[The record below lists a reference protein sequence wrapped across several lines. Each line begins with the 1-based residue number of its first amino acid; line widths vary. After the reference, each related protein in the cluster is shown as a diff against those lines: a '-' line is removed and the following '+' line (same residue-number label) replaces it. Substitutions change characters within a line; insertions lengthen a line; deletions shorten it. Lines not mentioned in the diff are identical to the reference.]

1 MNIYFFIVPKY
12 IYNPNSQ
19 LRLMKQLPDLL
30 SNFEEVFH
38 QCIEQTWEAK
48 NLPINLEVMA
58 KEARTIG
65 NALVEIG
72 DFCYHGL
79 MEEKMELTEQQ
90 RYEYSWINFTWANLA
105 KDFLILWRNI
115 LFQQQKGQIIKIDG
129 LTTSKA
135 LRTLN
140 LESQETLDKAIDDFK
155 RDVESGLNIPLK
167 NKIKK
172 VAQWKL
178 QENPWPVYKQQL
190 LAMANQCLRLQKD
203 YSVLLNTASNFN
215 EIEALVRLTENFCKE
230 EIATVQK
237 IANETIQEI
246 DQEQIPKLSKI
257 IKHLEDLEAGIS
269 LPNHFNTFTDALE
282 HRINELTTRM
292 EVPVSANVGMV
303 ELKDLTFK
311 RSSKQWLDAEILPL
325 LYEVWELTEN
335 THNGLK
341 MALINIKNRAILL
354 DADEKEGKKVDLDKA
369 TICQPLNTFYKNSEQ
384 AAASLVQLREEIDY
398 RLAHIFNVSAIYE
411 SDTAFLPVPIQA
423 ATLNQFRKGQNRI
436 QNRIGNWINGQWKKL
451 QNLRATVAQE
461 DALSDAEKI
470 VRLIKSRT
478 GADNNSNYASIFL
491 TKGFIGE
498 SFAVGRQRELAHAKN
513 LIDNWKS
520 GFRGAAVITGERFS
534 GKTILG
540 ELIATQFFN
549 NNILRLTPNTLIKL
563 NGRRM
568 TTGFNLE
575 PVLAFIKKYTDTKAP
590 PLVWIDDLE
599 LWWDKDLPLSQNVR
613 TLGKFIDNHSNRLFF
628 LVSMSNWLN
637 THLNLFHETSKVF
650 QAEINVDRMSI
661 EEIREAIMIRHGA
674 THKKLVNVDGEP
686 LSIHEFR
693 KVIDKI
699 YRISDGNIGEALNRW
714 SCATVRID
722 EDQVQHI
729 GGINF
734 GLPDFLNPDVAIL
747 LAAIMIEKR
756 TNEYRLRRIF
766 GPAFTDKYA
775 PILQRLIGIGL
786 LRRQLDGWLEINE
799 VLVNELGHLLEAKDY
814 LKYHR
819 EALK

>member
-1 MNIYFFIVPKY
+1 LYKQIH
-12 IYNPNSQ
+12 NPNSQ
-19 LRLMKQLPDLL
+19 LELMKQLPDLL
-30 SNFEEVFH
+30 SNFEEVLE

-48 NLPINLEVMA
+48 NLPVNLEVMA
-58 KEARTIG
+58 KEATTIG
-65 NALVEIG
+65 NALVAIG
-72 DFCYHGL
+72 DFCYQN
-79 MEEKMELTEQQ
+79 LTEKAGDLTEKQ
-90 RYEYSWINFTWANLA
+90 RFEYSWINFTWANLA
-105 KDFLILWRNI
+105 KEFLILWRNI

-129 LTTSKA
+129 LTTTAA

-140 LESQETLDKAIDDFK
+140 LESQETLAKAIYDFK
-155 RDVESGLNIPLK
+155 GDVERGLNIPLK
-167 NKIKK
+167 KKEKKI
-172 VAQWKL
+172 AQWKL
-178 QENPWPVYKQQL
+178 QQNPWPVYKQQL
-190 LAMANQCLRLQKD
+190 LAMGNQCLRLQKD
-203 YSVLLNTASNFN
+203 YRGLLNVASNFN

-230 EIATVQK
+230 EIATVQQ
-237 IANETIQEI
+237 IADETILEI

-282 HRINELTTRM
+282 HRINELIVRM
-292 EVPVSANVGMV
+292 DVPVNANGGMI

-311 RSSKQWLDAEILPL
+311 RSTKQWLDAEVLPL

-354 DADEKEGKKVDLDKA
+354 EADEKEGKRMDLDKA

-384 AAASLVQLREEIDY
+384 AAASLAELRETIDH

-411 SDTAFLPVPIQA
+411 SDRAFLPVPIQA
-423 ATLNQFRKGQNRI
+423 ATLNQFRKGQNRL
-436 QNRIGNWINGQWKKL
+436 QNRVGNWVNKQWRRL

-470 VRLIKSRT
+470 VRLIQNRT

-498 SFAVGRQRELAHAKN
+498 SFAVGRQRELAHAKT
-513 LIDNWKS
+513 LIDNWKD

-534 GKTILG
+534 GKTIFG

-549 NNILRLTPNTLIKL
+549 NKVLRLMPNTLIKL

-568 TTGFNLE
+568 MTGFDLE
-575 PVLAFIKKYTDTKAP
+575 PVLAFIKKYTTTKEAP
-590 PLVWIDDLE
+590 LIWIDDLE

-613 TLGKFIDNHSNRLFF
+613 TLGKFIDSNSNRLFF

-650 QAEINVDRMSI
+650 QAEINVDKMSL

-674 THKKLVNVDGEP
+674 THKKLVNVEHEP
-686 LSIHEFR
+686 LSAHEFR
-693 KVIDKI
+693 KIIDKI

-722 EDQVQHI
+722 EEQVKHV
-729 GGINF
+729 GGVNF

-747 LAAIMIEKR
+747 LAAIMMEKR

-766 GPAFTDKYA
+766 GPAFTEKYA

-786 LRRQLDGWLEINE
+786 LSRQLDGWLEINE

>member
-1 MNIYFFIVPKY
+1 LYKQIH
-12 IYNPNSQ
+12 NPNSQ
-19 LRLMKQLPDLL
+19 LELMKQLPDLL
-30 SNFEEVFH
+30 SNFEEVLE

-48 NLPINLEVMA
+48 NLPVNLEVMA
-58 KEARTIG
+58 KEATTIG
-65 NALVEIG
+65 NALVAIG
-72 DFCYHGL
+72 DFCYQN
-79 MEEKMELTEQQ
+79 LTEKAGDLTEKQ
-90 RYEYSWINFTWANLA
+90 RFEYSWINFTWANLA
-105 KDFLILWRNI
+105 KEFLILWRNI

-129 LTTSKA
+129 LTTTAA

-140 LESQETLDKAIDDFK
+140 LESQETLAKAIYDFK
-155 RDVESGLNIPLK
+155 GDVERGLNIPLK
-167 NKIKK
+167 KKEKKI
-172 VAQWKL
+172 AQWKL
-178 QENPWPVYKQQL
+178 QQNPWPVYKQQL
-190 LAMANQCLRLQKD
+190 LAMGNQCLRLQKD
-203 YSVLLNTASNFN
+203 YRGLLNVASNFN

-230 EIATVQK
+230 EIATVQQ
-237 IANETIQEI
+237 IADETILEI

-282 HRINELTTRM
+282 HRINELIVRM
-292 EVPVSANVGMV
+292 DVPVNANGGMI

-311 RSSKQWLDAEILPL
+311 RSTKQWLDAEVLPL

-354 DADEKEGKKVDLDKA
+354 EADEKEGKRMDLDKA

-384 AAASLVQLREEIDY
+384 AAASLAELRETIDH

-411 SDTAFLPVPIQA
+411 SDRAFLPVPIQA
-423 ATLNQFRKGQNRI
+423 ATLNQFRKGQNRL
-436 QNRIGNWINGQWKKL
+436 QNRVGNWVNKQWRRL

-470 VRLIKSRT
+470 VRLIQNRT

-498 SFAVGRQRELAHAKN
+498 SFAVGRQRELAHAKT
-513 LIDNWKS
+513 LIDNWKD

-534 GKTILG
+534 GKTIFG

-549 NNILRLTPNTLIKL
+549 NKVLRLMPNTLIKL

-568 TTGFNLE
+568 MTGFDLE
-575 PVLAFIKKYTDTKAP
+575 PVLAFIKKYTTTKEAP
-590 PLVWIDDLE
+590 LIWIDDLE

-613 TLGKFIDNHSNRLFF
+613 TLGKFIDSNSNRLFF

-650 QAEINVDRMSI
+650 QAEINVDKMSL

-674 THKKLVNVDGEP
+674 THKKLVNVEHEP
-686 LSIHEFR
+686 LSAHEFR
-693 KVIDKI
+693 KIIDKI

-722 EDQVQHI
+722 EEQVKHV
-729 GGINF
+729 GGVNF

-747 LAAIMIEKR
+747 LAAIMMEKR

-766 GPAFTDKYA
+766 GPAFTEKYA

>member
-1 MNIYFFIVPKY
+1 
-12 IYNPNSQ
+12 
-19 LRLMKQLPDLL
+19 MKQLSDLL
-30 SNFEEVFH
+30 SNFE
-38 QCIEQTWEAK
+38 QILQQSIQQTWEAK

-58 KEARTIG
+58 NEASSIG
-65 NALVEIG
+65 NALVKIG
-72 DFCYHGL
+72 DFCYQELTGNTA
-79 MEEKMELTEQQ
+79 ELTEQQ
-90 RYEYSWINFTWANLA
+90 QFEYNWMNFEWSNLA
-105 KDFLILWRNI
+105 KDFLILWRDI

-129 LTTSKA
+129 LTTSVA
-135 LRTLN
+135 LRNLN
-140 LESQETLDKAIDDFK
+140 LASQETLEKAIYDFK
-155 RDVESGLNIPLK
+155 GDVERGLNIPLK
-167 NKIKK
+167 KK
-172 VAQWKL
+172 TKHLAQWQL
-178 QENPWPVYKQQL
+178 QQNPWLVYKQQL
-190 LAMANQCLRLQKD
+190 LAMADQCLRLQKD
-203 YSVLLNTASNFN
+203 YRVLLNVASNFN
-215 EIEALVRLTENFCKE
+215 EIEALVRKTENFCQAEIANVQTIANQTIE
-230 EIATVQK
+230 EI
-237 IANETIQEI
+237 E
-246 DQEQIPKLSKI
+246 QEQIPKLSKI

-269 LPNHFNTFTDALE
+269 LPNHFNVFTDALE
-282 HRINELTTRM
+282 HRINELVPRM
-292 EVPVSANVGMV
+292 DTPVNANGGMV
-303 ELKDLTFK
+303 EIKDLTFK

-354 DADEKEGKKVDLDKA
+354 DADEKEGRKVDVDKA

-384 AAASLVQLREEIDY
+384 AASSLVSLRSEIHH
-398 RLAHIFNVSAIYE
+398 RLAYIFNVSAIYE
-411 SDTAFLPVPIQA
+411 PNRAFLPIPLQE
-423 ATLNQFRKGQNRI
+423 ATLNQFRKRQNRI
-436 QNRIGNWINGQWKKL
+436 QNRIGKWINGQWQRL

-470 VRLIKSRT
+470 VRLIQSRT
-478 GADNNSNYASIFL
+478 GDDNNSNYASIFL

-498 SFAVGRQRELAHAKN
+498 SFAVGRQRELAHVKK
-513 LIDNWKS
+513 LIDNWKANY
-520 GFRGAAVITGERFS
+520 RGAAVITGERFS

-549 NNILRLTPNTLIKL
+549 NNTIRLAPNTLIKL

-575 PVLAFIKKYTDTKAP
+575 PALAFIKKYTTDKGP
-590 PLVWIDDLE
+590 PLIWIDDLE

-613 TLGKFIDNHSNRLFF
+613 TLRKFIDGNSNRLFF

-650 QAEINVDRMSI
+650 QAEINVDKMSL

-674 THKKLVNVDGEP
+674 THKKLTNIDGEP
-686 LSIHEFR
+686 LSANEFKR
-693 KVIDKI
+693 LIDRI
-699 YRISDGNIGEALNRW
+699 YRLSGGNIGEALNRW

-722 EDQVQHI
+722 EDRVQHI
-729 GGINF
+729 GGFTF

-799 VLVNELGHLLEAKDY
+799 VLVNELGHLLEDKGY

>member
-1 MNIYFFIVPKY
+1 
-12 IYNPNSQ
+12 
-19 LRLMKQLPDLL
+19 MKQLPDLL
-30 SNFEEVFH
+30 SNFEAILQ
-38 QCIEQTWEAK
+38 QCIQQTWEAK
-48 NLPINLEVMA
+48 NLPVNLEVMA
-58 KEARTIG
+58 KEATIIS
-65 NALVEIG
+65 NALIGIG
-72 DFCYHGL
+72 DFCYNKL
-79 MEEKMELTEQQ
+79 VEEEAILTEQQ
-90 RYEYSWINFTWANLA
+90 HFEYNWINFTWAKLA
-105 KDFLILWRNI
+105 KDFLILWRDI

-129 LTTSKA
+129 LTTTAA

-140 LESQETLDKAIDDFK
+140 LKSQEILEKAIYDFK
-155 RDVESGLNIPLK
+155 GDVERGLNIPPK
-167 NKIKK
+167 KRTKKIE
-172 VAQWKL
+172 QWKL
-178 QENPWPVYKQQL
+178 QQNPWPVYKKQL
-190 LAMANQCLRLQKD
+190 LAMAHQCLRLQKD
-203 YSVLLNTASNFN
+203 YRILLSTASNFK
-215 EIEALVRLTENFCKE
+215 EIEELVRLTENFCQE

-237 IANETIQEI
+237 IAAETIEEI
-246 DQEQIPKLSKI
+246 DQELIPKLSRI

-269 LPNHFNTFTDALE
+269 LPNHFNSFTDALD
-282 HRINELTTRM
+282 HRINELATRRD
-292 EVPVSANVGMV
+292 VPVSAQGGMV
-303 ELKDLTFK
+303 EIKDLTFK
-311 RSSKQWLDAEILPL
+311 RSTKQWLDAEILPL

-369 TICQPLNTFYKNSEQ
+369 TICQPLNIYYKNSAQ
-384 AAASLVQLREEIDY
+384 AADSLAKLREEIHY

-411 SDTAFLPVPIQA
+411 PDTAFLPVPIQA
-423 ATLNQFRKGQNRI
+423 ATLNQFRKGQNRL
-436 QNRIGNWINGQWKKL
+436 QNRIGNWINEQWRKL

-470 VRLIKSRT
+470 VRLIQSRT

-498 SFAVGRQRELAHAKN
+498 SFAVGRQRELAHAKT
-513 LIDNWKS
+513 LIDNWKD

-549 NNILRLTPNTLIKL
+549 NDVLRLTPNTLIKL

-568 TTGFNLE
+568 MTGFDLE
-575 PVLAFIKKYTDTKAP
+575 PVLAFIKKYTSTKEAP
-590 PLVWIDDLE
+590 LIWIDDLE
-599 LWWDKDLPLSQNVR
+599 LWWDKDLPLGQNVR
-613 TLGKFIDNHSNRLFF
+613 TLRKFMDSNSNRLFF

-650 QAEINVDRMSI
+650 QAEINVDEMSI

-674 THKKLVNVDGEP
+674 THKKLVNTDGEP
-686 LSIHEFR
+686 LSAHEFR
-693 KVIDKI
+693 KVIDKV
-699 YRISDGNIGEALNRW
+699 YRIADGNIGEALNRW

-722 EDQVQHI
+722 EEHVQHI
-729 GGINF
+729 GGTNF

-747 LAAIMIEKR
+747 LSAIMIEKR

-786 LRRQLDGWLEINE
+786 LRRQLDDWLEINE

>member
-1 MNIYFFIVPKY
+1 
-12 IYNPNSQ
+12 
-19 LRLMKQLPDLL
+19 MKQLPDLL
-30 SNFEEVFH
+30 SNFEEVLQ
-38 QCIEQTWEAK
+38 QCIVQTWEAK
-48 NLPINLEVMA
+48 NLPVNLEVMA
-58 KEARTIG
+58 KEATTIG
-65 NALVEIG
+65 NALVAIG
-72 DFCYHGL
+72 DFSYQAL
-79 MEEKMELTEQQ
+79 TEKEAELTNQQ
-90 RYEYSWINFTWANLA
+90 RFEYGWINYTWANLA
-105 KDFLILWRNI
+105 KEFLILWRDI

-129 LTTSKA
+129 LTTSAA

-140 LESQETLDKAIDDFK
+140 LESQEILEKAIYDFK
-155 RDVESGLNIPLK
+155 GDVERGLNIPLK
-167 NKIKK
+167 KKTPKIE
-172 VAQWKL
+172 QWKL
-178 QENPWPVYKQQL
+178 QQNPWPVYKKQFV
-190 LAMANQCLRLQKD
+190 AIANQCLRLQKD
-203 YSVLLNTASNFN
+203 YRVLLNTASNFN
-215 EIEALVRLTENFCKE
+215 EIEELVRLTKNFCQE

-237 IANETIQEI
+237 IATETIQEI
-246 DQEQIPKLSKI
+246 DQEFVPKLIRI
-257 IKHLEDLEAGIS
+257 IKHLEELEAGIS
-269 LPNHFNTFTDALE
+269 LPNHFNSFTDALD
-282 HRINELTTRM
+282 HRINELNVRID
-292 EVPVSANVGMV
+292 VPVGAKGGMV
-303 ELKDLTFK
+303 EIKDLTVK
-311 RSSKQWLDAEILPL
+311 RSTKQWLDAEILPL

-354 DADEKEGKKVDLDKA
+354 EADEKEGKKVDLDKA
-369 TICQPLNTFYKNSEQ
+369 TICQPLNTFYKNSVQ
-384 AAASLVQLREEIDY
+384 AADDLTKLKEEINY

-411 SDTAFLPVPIQA
+411 PDIAFLPVPLQA

-436 QNRIGNWINGQWKKL
+436 QNRIGNWINAQWRKL
-451 QNLRATVAQE
+451 QNLRATVAEE

-470 VRLIKSRT
+470 VRLIQSRT

-498 SFAVGRQRELAHAKN
+498 SFAVGRQRELAHAKT
-513 LIDNWKS
+513 LITNWKA

-540 ELIATQFFN
+540 ELIATQFFDN
-549 NNILRLTPNTLIKL
+549 HVLRLSPNTLIKL

-568 TTGFNLE
+568 TTGFDLE
-575 PVLAFIKKYTDTKAP
+575 PALAFIKKYISAKEAP
-590 PLVWIDDLE
+590 LIWIDDLE

-613 TLGKFIDNHSNRLFF
+613 TLGKFINNNSNRLFF

-637 THLNLFHETSKVF
+637 THLNLFHETGKVF
-650 QAEINVDRMSI
+650 QAEINVDKMSI

-674 THKKLVNVDGEP
+674 THKKLVNEDGEP
-686 LSIHEFR
+686 LSAHEFR
-693 KVIDKI
+693 KVIDKV
-699 YRISDGNIGEALNRW
+699 YRIANGNIGEALNRW

-722 EDQVQHI
+722 EEQVQHI

-747 LAAIMIEKR
+747 LSAIMIEKR

>member
-1 MNIYFFIVPKY
+1 
-12 IYNPNSQ
+12 
-19 LRLMKQLPDLL
+19 MKQLPNLL
-30 SNFEEVFH
+30 SNFEKIFQHSIQE
-38 QCIEQTWEAK
+38 TWEAK
-48 NLPINLEVMA
+48 NLPVNLEVMA
-58 KEARTIG
+58 KEANSIG
-65 NALVEIG
+65 NTLVEIG
-72 DFCYHGL
+72 DFCY
-79 MEEKMELTEQQ
+79 EQLTEQTAELTAKQ
-90 RYEYSWINFTWANLA
+90 QFDYSWINFEWANLA
-105 KDFLILWRNI
+105 KDLMILWRDI
-115 LFQQQKGQIIKIDG
+115 LFQQQKGQIIKIDR
-129 LTTSKA
+129 LTTSSA

-140 LESQETLDKAIDDFK
+140 LASLETLEKALYDFK
-155 RDVESGLNIPLK
+155 GDVERGFNVPLK
-167 NKIKK
+167 KQTKK

-178 QENPWPVYKQQL
+178 QQNPWPVYKQQL
-190 LAMANQCLRLQKD
+190 SDMANQCLRLQRD
-203 YSVLLNTASNFN
+203 YRVLLNVASTFN
-215 EIEALVRLTENFCKE
+215 EIEALVRQTENFCQE
-230 EIATVQK
+230 EIANVQK
-237 IANETIQEI
+237 IANETVAEI
-246 DQEQIPKLSKI
+246 EQEQIPKLSRI

-269 LPNHFNTFTDALE
+269 LPNHFNTFTEALE
-282 HRINELTTRM
+282 HRINELVTRTD
-292 EVPVSANVGMV
+292 VPVNVNGGMV
-303 ELKDLTFK
+303 EIKDLTFK

-354 DADEKEGKKVDLDKA
+354 DAEEKEGKKVDVDKV
-369 TICQPLNTFYKNSEQ
+369 TICQPLNTFYKNSEL
-384 AAASLVQLREEIDY
+384 AANGLAKLQVEIDH
-398 RLAHIFNVSAIYE
+398 RLAYIFNVSAIYE
-411 SDTAFLPVPIQA
+411 PNRAFLPVPIQE
-423 ATLNQFRKGQNRI
+423 ATLNQFRKGQNRV
-436 QNRIGNWINGQWKKL
+436 QNRVGKWVNGQWQRF

-470 VRLIKSRT
+470 VRLIQSRT
-478 GADNNSNYASIFL
+478 GDETNSNYASIFL

-513 LIDNWKS
+513 LIDNWRDNY
-520 GFRGAAVITGERFS
+520 RGAAVITGERFS

-549 NNILRLTPNTLIKL
+549 NNTIRLAPNTLIKL

-568 TTGFNLE
+568 TTGFDLE
-575 PVLAFIKKYTDTKAP
+575 PVLAFIKKYTTAKEP
-590 PLVWIDDLE
+590 PLIWIDDLE

-613 TLGKFIDNHSNRLFF
+613 TLRKFIDNNGNRLFF

-650 QAEINVDRMSI
+650 QAEINVDKMSL

-674 THKKLVNVDGEP
+674 THKKLINADREALTP
-686 LSIHEFR
+686 NEFKR
-693 KVIDKI
+693 LIDKI
-699 YRISDGNIGEALNRW
+699 YRISGGNIGEALNRW
-714 SCATVRID
+714 SCATIRVD
-722 EDQVQHI
+722 EENVQHV
-729 GGINF
+729 GGVNF

-747 LAAIMIEKR
+747 LSAIMIEKR

-766 GPAFTDKYA
+766 GPAFTEKYA

-799 VLVNELGHLLEAKDY
+799 VLVNELGHLLEDKGY

>member
-1 MNIYFFIVPKY
+1 
-12 IYNPNSQ
+12 
-19 LRLMKQLPDLL
+19 MKQLPDLL
-30 SNFEEVFH
+30 LNFEEVL
-38 QCIEQTWEAK
+38 QRSITQTWEAK
-48 NLPINLEVMA
+48 NLPVNLEVMA
-58 KEARTIG
+58 KEANAISE
-65 NALVEIG
+65 ALVKIG
-72 DFCYHGL
+72 DFCHQ
-79 MEEKMELTEQQ
+79 ELTATAELTPKQ
-90 RYEYSWINFTWANLA
+90 RFEYSWINFEWANLA
-105 KDFLILWRNI
+105 KNFLILWRDI
-115 LFQQQKGQIIKIDG
+115 LFQQQKGQIIKIDR
-129 LTTSKA
+129 LTTSAA

-140 LESQETLDKAIDDFK
+140 IQSQEVLETAIYDFK
-155 RDVESGLNIPLK
+155 GDVERGLNIPLK
-167 NKIKK
+167 KKTKK
-172 VAQWKL
+172 VDQWQL
-178 QENPWPVYKQQL
+178 QQNPWPVYKQQL
-190 LAMANQCLRLQKD
+190 LAMGGQCVRLQQD
-203 YSVLLNTASNFN
+203 YRVLLNVASNYN
-215 EIEALVRLTENFCKE
+215 EIEELVRKTEKFCQE
-230 EIATVQK
+230 EIVNVQT
-237 IANETIQEI
+237 IAKETTEEI
-246 DQEQIPKLSKI
+246 EYEQVPKLSKI

-282 HRINELTTRM
+282 HRINALIARKD
-292 EVPVSANVGMV
+292 VPVNANGGMI

-311 RSSKQWLDAEILPL
+311 RSTKQWLDAEILPL

-354 DADEKEGKKVDLDKA
+354 EADEKEGKKVDIDKA
-369 TICQPLNTFYKNSEQ
+369 TISQPLNIFYRNSTQ
-384 AAASLVQLREEIDY
+384 AADNLAKLRVEIHH
-398 RLAHIFNVSAIYE
+398 RLAHVFNVSAIYE
-411 SDTAFLPVPIQA
+411 PDRAFLPVPIQE
-423 ATLNQFRKGQNRI
+423 ATLNQFRKGQNRV
-436 QNRIGNWINGQWKKL
+436 QNRVGNWVNGQWKKF

-470 VRLIKSRT
+470 VRLIQSRM
-478 GADNNSNYASIFL
+478 GAESNSNYASIFL

-513 LIDNWKS
+513 LIENWKA

-549 NNILRLTPNTLIKL
+549 NNTIRLTPNTLIKL

-568 TTGFNLE
+568 TTGFDLE
-575 PVLAFIKKYTDTKAP
+575 PALAFIKKYTTAKEP
-590 PLVWIDDLE
+590 PLIWIDDLE

-613 TLGKFIDNHSNRLFF
+613 TLRKFIDGNSNRLFL

-650 QAEINVDRMSI
+650 QAEINVDKMSI

-674 THKKLVNVDGEP
+674 THRKLINEDGES
-686 LSIHEFR
+686 LSANEFR
-693 KVIDKI
+693 KLIDKV

-714 SCATVRID
+714 SCATVRVD
-722 EDQVQHI
+722 EEKVAHI

-747 LAAIMIEKR
+747 LSAIMIEKR

-775 PILQRLIGIGL
+775 PILQRLLGIGL

-799 VLVNELGHLLEAKDY
+799 VLVNELGHLLEAKGY

>member
-1 MNIYFFIVPKY
+1 
-12 IYNPNSQ
+12 
-19 LRLMKQLPDLL
+19 MKQLPDLL
-30 SNFEEVFH
+30 LNFEKVLQRSIRE
-38 QCIEQTWEAK
+38 TWEAK
-48 NLPINLEVMA
+48 NLPVNLEVMA
-58 KEARTIG
+58 KEAKAIS
-65 NALVEIG
+65 NALVQIG
-72 DFCYHGL
+72 DFCQEAL
-79 MEEKMELTEQQ
+79 MATTELTEKQ
-90 RYEYSWINFTWANLA
+90 RFEYSWINFEWANLA
-105 KDFLILWRNI
+105 KNFLVLWRDI
-115 LFQQQKGQIIKIDG
+115 LFQQQKGQIIKIDR
-129 LTTSKA
+129 LTTSAA

-140 LESQETLDKAIDDFK
+140 LQSQEALETAIYDFK
-155 RDVESGLNIPLK
+155 GDVERGLNIPLK
-167 NKIKK
+167 KKIRK
-172 VAQWKL
+172 VDQWQL
-178 QENPWPVYKQQL
+178 QQNPWPVYKQQL
-190 LAMANQCLRLQKD
+190 LAMGGQCVRLQAD
-203 YSVLLNTASNFN
+203 YRVLLNVASNYN
-215 EIEALVRLTENFCKE
+215 EIEELVRKTENFCQE
-230 EIATVQK
+230 EIVNVQT
-237 IANETIQEI
+237 IAKETIEEI
-246 DQEQIPKLSKI
+246 EYEQVPKLGKI

-269 LPNHFNTFTDALE
+269 LPNHFNTFTAALE
-282 HRINELTTRM
+282 HRINALIARKD
-292 EVPVSANVGMV
+292 VPVNANGGMI

-311 RSSKQWLDAEILPL
+311 RSTKQWLDAEILPL

-354 DADEKEGKKVDLDKA
+354 DADEKEGKKVDVDKV
-369 TICQPLNTFYKNSEQ
+369 TICQPLNTFYKNSVQ
-384 AAASLVQLREEIDY
+384 AAENLVDLRKEIHH

-411 SDTAFLPVPIQA
+411 PDRAFLPVPIQE
-423 ATLNQFRKGQNRI
+423 ATLNQFREGQNRL
-436 QNRIGNWINGQWKKL
+436 QNRIGNWVNGQWKKF
-451 QNLRATVAQE
+451 QNLRANVAKE

-470 VRLIKSRT
+470 VRLIQSRM
-478 GADNNSNYASIFL
+478 GEESNSNYASIFL

-513 LIDNWKS
+513 LIDNWKA

-549 NNILRLTPNTLIKL
+549 NNTIRLTPNTLIKL

-568 TTGFNLE
+568 TTGFDLE
-575 PVLAFIKKYTDTKAP
+575 PALAFIKKYTTAKEP
-590 PLVWIDDLE
+590 PLIWIDDLE

-613 TLGKFIDNHSNRLFF
+613 TLRKFIDGNANRLFL

-650 QAEINVDRMSI
+650 QAEINVDKMSI

-674 THKKLVNVDGEP
+674 THKKLINADGEP
-686 LSIHEFR
+686 LSANEFR
-693 KVIDKI
+693 KLIDKV

-714 SCATVRID
+714 SCATVRVD
-722 EDQVQHI
+722 EEKVQHI

-747 LAAIMIEKR
+747 LSAIMIEKR

-775 PILQRLIGIGL
+775 PILQRLLGIGL

-799 VLVNELGHLLEAKDY
+799 VLVNELGHLLEAKGY

>member
-1 MNIYFFIVPKY
+1 
-12 IYNPNSQ
+12 
-19 LRLMKQLPDLL
+19 MKQLPNLL
-30 SNFEEVFH
+30 SNFEATLQH
-38 QCIEQTWEAK
+38 SIKQTWEAK
-48 NLPINLEVMA
+48 NLPVNLEVMA
-58 KEARTIG
+58 KEASSIG
-65 NALVEIG
+65 NAFVEIG
-72 DFCYHGL
+72 DFCYQQL
-79 MEEKMELTEQQ
+79 TESTSELTDEK
-90 RYEYSWINFTWANLA
+90 RFEYSWINFKWANLA
-105 KDFLILWRNI
+105 KDFLILWRDI
-115 LFQQQKGQIIKIDG
+115 LFQQQKGQIIRIDR
-129 LTTSKA
+129 LTTSAA

-140 LESQETLDKAIDDFK
+140 LASQETLEKARIDFK
-155 RDVESGLNIPLK
+155 GDVERGLNIPLK
-167 NKIKK
+167 EKIKK
-172 VAQWKL
+172 IAQWQL
-178 QENPWPVYKQQL
+178 QQNPWLVYKQQL
-190 LAMANQCLRLQKD
+190 LDMGNQCLRLQKD
-203 YSVLLNTASNFN
+203 YRVLLNVASNFD
-215 EIEALVRLTENFCKE
+215 EIEALVRKTENFCQA
-230 EIATVQK
+230 EIANVQK
-237 IANETIQEI
+237 IANETVDGIK
-246 DQEQIPKLSKI
+246 QEQIPKLPKI

-269 LPNHFNTFTDALE
+269 LPNHFNAFTDALE
-282 HRINELTTRM
+282 HRINALITRAD
-292 EVPVSANVGMV
+292 VPVNATGGMV
-303 ELKDLTFK
+303 EIKDLTFK

-354 DADEKEGKKVDLDKA
+354 DADEKEGKRIEIDNG
-369 TICQPLNTFYKNSEQ
+369 TISQPLTTFYKNSEQ
-384 AAASLVQLREEIDY
+384 AVDSLANLRAEIHH

-411 SDTAFLPVPIQA
+411 PNRAFLPVPLQE

-436 QNRIGNWINGQWKKL
+436 QHRIGKWMNGQWQRF

-470 VRLIKSRT
+470 VRLIQSRT
-478 GADNNSNYASIFL
+478 GDDTNSNYASIFL

-498 SFAVGRQRELAHAKN
+498 SFAVGRQRELAHAKEI
-513 LIDNWKS
+513 IDNWKAN
-520 GFRGAAVITGERFS
+520 FRGAAVITGERFS

-549 NNILRLTPNTLIKL
+549 NNTIRLTPNTLIKL

-568 TTGFNLE
+568 TTGFDLE
-575 PVLAFIKKYTDTKAP
+575 PALVFIKKYTTTKTP
-590 PLVWIDDLE
+590 PLIWIDDLE

-613 TLGKFIDNHSNRLFF
+613 TLRKFIDSNANRLFF

-650 QAEINVDRMSI
+650 QAEINVDKMSL

-674 THKKLVNVDGEP
+674 THKKLINIDGTP
-686 LSIHEFR
+686 LSVNEFKR
-693 KVIDKI
+693 LIDKI
-699 YRISDGNIGEALNRW
+699 YRIAGGNIGEALNRW
-714 SCATVRID
+714 SCATTRVD
-722 EDQVQHI
+722 EEQVQHI
-729 GGINF
+729 GGMNF

-747 LAAIMIEKR
+747 LSAIMIEKR

-799 VLVNELGHLLEAKDY
+799 VLVNELGHLLEDKGY

>member
-1 MNIYFFIVPKY
+1 MYKQIH
-12 IYNPNSQ
+12 NPNSQ
-19 LRLMKQLPDLL
+19 LELMKQLPDLL
-30 SNFEEVFH
+30 SNFEEVLE

-48 NLPINLEVMA
+48 NLPVNLEVMA
-58 KEARTIG
+58 KEATTIG
-65 NALVEIG
+65 NALVAIG
-72 DFCYHGL
+72 DFCYQN
-79 MEEKMELTEQQ
+79 LTEKAGDLTEKQ
-90 RYEYSWINFTWANLA
+90 RFEYSWINFTWANLA
-105 KDFLILWRNI
+105 KEFLILWRNI

-129 LTTSKA
+129 LTTTAA

-140 LESQETLDKAIDDFK
+140 LESQETLAKAIYDFK
-155 RDVESGLNIPLK
+155 GDVERGLNIPLK
-167 NKIKK
+167 KKEKKI
-172 VAQWKL
+172 AQWKL
-178 QENPWPVYKQQL
+178 QQNPWPVYKQQL
-190 LAMANQCLRLQKD
+190 LAMGNQCLRLQKD
-203 YSVLLNTASNFN
+203 YRGLLNVASNFN

-230 EIATVQK
+230 EIATVQQ
-237 IANETIQEI
+237 IADETILEI

-282 HRINELTTRM
+282 HRINELIVRM
-292 EVPVSANVGMV
+292 DVPVNANGGMI

-311 RSSKQWLDAEILPL
+311 RSTKQWLDAEVLPL

-354 DADEKEGKKVDLDKA
+354 EADEKEGKRMDLDKA

-384 AAASLVQLREEIDY
+384 AAASLAELRETIDH

-411 SDTAFLPVPIQA
+411 SDRAFLPVPIQA
-423 ATLNQFRKGQNRI
+423 ATLNQFRKGQNRL
-436 QNRIGNWINGQWKKL
+436 QNRVGNWVNKQWRRL

-470 VRLIKSRT
+470 VRLIQNRT

-498 SFAVGRQRELAHAKN
+498 SFAVGRQRELAHAKT
-513 LIDNWKS
+513 LIDNWKD

-534 GKTILG
+534 GKTIFG

-549 NNILRLTPNTLIKL
+549 NKVLRLMPNTLIKL

-568 TTGFNLE
+568 MTGFDLE
-575 PVLAFIKKYTDTKAP
+575 PVLAFIKKYTTTKEAP
-590 PLVWIDDLE
+590 LIWIDDLE

-613 TLGKFIDNHSNRLFF
+613 TLGKFIDSNSNRLFF

-650 QAEINVDRMSI
+650 QAEINVDKMSL

-674 THKKLVNVDGEP
+674 THKKLVNVEHEP
-686 LSIHEFR
+686 LSAHEFR
-693 KVIDKI
+693 KIIDKI

-722 EDQVQHI
+722 EEQVKHV
-729 GGINF
+729 GGVNF

-747 LAAIMIEKR
+747 LAAIMMEKR

-766 GPAFTDKYA
+766 GPAFTEKYA